1 MNCIYSLQ
9 EELIQKLSSA
19 KFFSVL
25 NFKIVINYLPKKA
38 MEYYYDAYN
47 FIDQAEKD
55 LEVITIIKNVTNL
68 KVLCKFLG

>member
-1 MNCIYSLQ
+1 MVIYL
-9 EELIQKLSSA
+9 L
-19 KFFSVL
+19 
-25 NFKIVINYLPKKA
+25 LPKKA

-55 LEVITIIKNVTNL
+55 LEVLTIIKNVTNL